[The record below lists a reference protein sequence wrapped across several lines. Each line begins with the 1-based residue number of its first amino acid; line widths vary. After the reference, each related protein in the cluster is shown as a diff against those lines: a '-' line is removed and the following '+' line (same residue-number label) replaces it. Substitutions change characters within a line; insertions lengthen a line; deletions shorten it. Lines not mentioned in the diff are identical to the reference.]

1 LKKDEEQ
8 ADVEAHKVLHA
19 NDEGKEDEGPDVE
32 AHKVLHKVQH
42 KVEH

>member
-1 LKKDEEQ
+1 
-8 ADVEAHKVLHA
+8 VLHA